1 MSYAG
6 SKGTTSSFDGGGYDL
21 DQLPASALALG
32 NQLLQSVPNPFY
44 SLGVIRAWHD
54 AVIGNDDGRPVV
66 AAIPAVY
73 RSAGLPADRRLL
85 DLSRP
90 SSSTAEAFVAWC
102 AGLLVAYTYSKLID
116 DSSADNSNGGT
127 IGLHQD
133 VYDRAADR
141 AVSEQNIP
149 QRFVAS
155 FVADLPFGKGKAIG
169 SNWEHADQ

>member
-1 MSYAG
+1 MVC
-6 SKGTTSSFDGGGYDL
+6 K
-21 DQLPASALALG
+21 
-32 NQLLQSVPNPFY
+32 
-44 SLGVIRAWHD
+44 
-54 AVIGNDDGRPVV
+54 
-66 AAIPAVY
+66 
-73 RSAGLPADRRLL
+73 
-85 DLSRP
+85 
-90 SSSTAEAFVAWC
+90 
-102 AGLLVAYTYSKLID
+102 LLVAYTYSKLID

-169 SNWEHADQ
+169 SNWNTLTNDILGGWQVNGILTISSGLAVALVDSSDNSQSDFGGIGASQRPNTTGTSPNLPGIARHKLNSPNGLIPAYSRSRLHSPGEMWVGCCRRLGETP